1 MSENVMV
8 LGTEKAVRR
17 AQIEMRIEMHR
28 DAAAGSLL
36 EVGRQ
41 LNAAKDEGVVPHGQW
56 TAWVEQHAAMSER
69 VAQKWMQAARELPP
83 GSPLERLG
91 IAKIQSLMMIE
102 SGEREAFAEK
112 IGAQDLTSRE
122 VDAAVK
128 AARAER
134 DEALRVVGEQKRK
147 IREMAQDK
155 DKLITDAIARTRV
168 DVTREK
174 ESEIRRLES
183 LVKSADIGRK
193 HTEVLLDQ
201 AREQLETAKVHAHQ
215 LQQDLEQEKMHKAM
229 PDPAHQLELAKLRE
243 VIARKESEIDRLSD
257 ELDAAQT
264 AAMRGGMSGAGE
276 KPSPATTILSAI
288 GALMAQA
295 GRAPGELA
303 RMQGLDEDDRR
314 IISGQARLVGQ
325 WAMQI
330 LAACGEGDADA

>member
-1 MSENVMV
+1 MV

-201 AREQLETAKVHAHQ
+201 AREQLDTAKAHAHQ
-215 LQQDLEQEKMHKAM
+215 LQQDLEQEKMHKVM

-243 VIARKESEIDRLSD
+243 VIAKKEREIDRLSD
-257 ELDAAQT
+257 QLDEAQT
-264 AAMRGGMSGAGE
+264 AAMRGGMTGGE
-276 KPSPATTILSAI
+276 KTSPATMILSAI
-288 GALMAQA
+288 GALMGQA

-303 RMQGLDEDDRR
+303 RMQGMDAETREILC
-314 IISGQARLVGQ
+314 GQARLVGQ

-330 LAACGEGDADA
+330 LAACGEGETHV